1 MRLCCASPL
10 SVPGWNSQGQL
21 SSQAL
26 FVCSAGVDEE
36 GWGQQG
42 WLVLLLFP
50 S

>member
-1 MRLCCASPL
+1 MSSL
-10 SVPGWNSQGQL
+10 G
-21 SSQAL
+21 SQAL

-42 WLVLLLFP
+42 WVVLFAF